1 VADKTTKQEEPKLTL
16 PAGHPKASYV
26 GPDLTFRE
34 DPNQILPEE
43 SQKAYDELVAAR
55 EKEVAAAAEAE
66 DKAAK
71 EEADEREKATA
82 KAQEAQTAAPDAA
95 PRTTSSSASKA

>member
-1 VADKTTKQEEPKLTL
+1 MADKTSKQEEPKLTL

-26 GPDLTFRE
+26 GPDLSFRE
-34 DPNQILPEE
+34 DPNPILPEE
-43 SQKAYDELVAAR
+43 SQKAYDELVAAH
-55 EKEVAAAAEAE
+55 EKELADAAEAE

-82 KAQEAQTAAPDAA
+82 RAQGQVQAEAAPKA
-95 PRTTSSSASKA
+95 TSSSASRS